1 MISPIALILLGSAL
15 APPAPTPCEGLR
27 SLSLRDATIKA
38 AELVPAG
45 LYTAPAG
52 GQQQPPQP
60 VQLAAHCRVNAILKP
75 SSDSEIE
82 IEVWLPSENWNGKF
96 EAVGNGGGGGVIS
109 YAAMAAAVNESYATA
124 STNTGHKSGKAPF
137 SIGHPEESVHFAY
150 RAVHAMNRQGEA
162 I

>member
-1 MISPIALILLGSAL
+1 MISTIALILLGSAL

-96 EAVGNGGGGGVIS
+96 EAVQFHGRARTLAGIRNRSRFDNRIS
-109 YAAMAAAVNESYATA
+109 CNEQQSGHDAASLCL
-124 STNTGHKSGKAPF
+124 S
-137 SIGHPEESVHFAY
+137 
-150 RAVHAMNRQGEA
+150 RACA

>member
-1 MISPIALILLGSAL
+1 MISTIALILLGSAL
-15 APPAPTPCEGLR
+15 AHPAPTPCEGLR
-27 SLSLRDATIKA
+27 SLPLHDATIKA

-60 VQLAAHCRVNAILKP
+60 VQLAAHCRVNAILEP

-96 EAVGNGGGGGVIS
+96 EAVGNGG
-109 YAAMAAAVNESYATA
+109 
-124 STNTGHKSGKAPF
+124 
-137 SIGHPEESVHFAY
+137 
-150 RAVHAMNRQGEA
+150 
-162 I
+162 